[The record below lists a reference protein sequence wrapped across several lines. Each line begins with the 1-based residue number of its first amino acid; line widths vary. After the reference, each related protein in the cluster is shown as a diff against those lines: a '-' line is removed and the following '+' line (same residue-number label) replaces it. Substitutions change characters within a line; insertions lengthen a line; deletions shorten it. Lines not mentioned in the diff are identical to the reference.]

1 MQKRTVIA
9 TSKAPAAVG
18 PYSQAIK
25 TPGLVFT
32 AGQLGLDPASGE
44 FAGADVAAQTRQAMR
59 NLRAV
64 LAEAGSGLA
73 QIVKTTIFVVD
84 LADFKTVNEVYG
96 SFFGGEGEAPPARST
111 VQVAALPL
119 GGLVE
124 IEAVAIVA
132 SERV

>member
-1 MQKRTVIA
+1 MQNRTVVA

-64 LAEAGSGLA
+64 LEEAGSGLEH
-73 QIVKTTIFVVD
+73 IVKTTIFVVD
-84 LADFKTVNEVYG
+84 LAHFKTVNEVYG
-96 SFFGGEGEAPPARST
+96 SFFGEDATPPARST

-124 IEAVAIVA
+124 IEAVAVVA
-132 SERV
+132 S

>member
-1 MQKRTVIA
+1 MQNRTVVA

-18 PYSQAIK
+18 SYSQAIK

-44 FAGADVAAQTRQAMR
+44 FAGKDVAAQTRQAMQ

-64 LAEAGSGLA
+64 LEEAGSGLA

-96 SFFGGEGEAPPARST
+96 SFFGEDATPPARST

-124 IEAVAIVA
+124 IEAVAVVA
-132 SERV
+132 S